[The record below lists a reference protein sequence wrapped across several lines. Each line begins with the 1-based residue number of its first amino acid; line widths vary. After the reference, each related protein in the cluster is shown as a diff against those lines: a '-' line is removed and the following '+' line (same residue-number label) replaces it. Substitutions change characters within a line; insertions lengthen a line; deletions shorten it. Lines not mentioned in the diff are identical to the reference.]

1 VKAAKAKYYLKVEN
15 GSLTDDDF
23 VGDAPAL
30 GSSDKRYSKEELEA
44 FKKLAVELEA
54 LKAPAK

>member
-1 VKAAKAKYYLKVEN
+1 VKAAKSKYYLKVEN

-23 VGDAPAL
+23 VGDALPL

-54 LKAPAK
+54 LKAPVK

>member
-1 VKAAKAKYYLKVEN
+1 MKAAKTKFYLKVEN

-23 VGDAPAL
+23 VGDALAL

-44 FKKLAVELEA
+44 FEKLAVELEA
-54 LKAPAK
+54 LKVPAK